1 MKATVHRLISIF
13 LILSFIFQVPVSFSA
28 EVLMDKGQR
37 QTVVERT
44 KQYAG
49 HVDAIDIRAQASQNF
64 QKNLKVHTGGNITGQ
79 NANCGGY
86 TTSTC
91 GIACCGK
98 EECEQA
104 CTANKTLTHGNDMC
118 LSDINTSW
126 CGMSCCG
133 KEDCDTVCYN
143 YRTTTATADSCG
155 GYIKTATGES
165 CCGLDDCRNKSCGGF
180 TSVISA
186 DFGVEMRCCG
196 EKNCDDIKCD
206 YSHITDV
213 ISGGTAQCCGTK
225 DCYSKYCE
233 EMTEVDSKVYPDQKN
248 LPCCG
253 KVNCHEV
260 ECDGYTQTNTPS
272 GIRECCGYE
281 DCRNKEC
288 QYRRSAKNANGQTV
302 ACCGIEQCGNIES
315 KSWEEPDPNAIQW
328 GHYSAEKIRIN
339 RQGSDQCWV
348 SGTKYIADVQ
358 VGRGG
363 TVKVTTGVA
372 TKIPQNCSQTS
383 IETYD
388 GINYY
393 HYKCKSALPAYGSLP
408 DNVKMYS
415 CNIYRN
421 SCSFKYNNGTDYGE
435 LPATNITELY
445 ATGESGSCWTTS
457 IPDYKYR

>member
-1 MKATVHRLISIF
+1 MKATVHRFISIF

-165 CCGLDDCRNKSCGGF
+165 CCGLNDCRNKSCGGF

-186 DFGVEMRCCG
+186 DFGVEMRC
-196 EKNCDDIKCD
+196 
-206 YSHITDV
+206 
-213 ISGGTAQCCGTK
+213 
-225 DCYSKYCE
+225 
-233 EMTEVDSKVYPDQKN
+233 
-248 LPCCG
+248 
-253 KVNCHEV
+253 
-260 ECDGYTQTNTPS
+260 
-272 GIRECCGYE
+272 YE
-281 DCRNKEC
+281 
-288 QYRRSAKNANGQTV
+288 S
-302 ACCGIEQCGNIES
+302 
-315 KSWEEPDPNAIQW
+315 
-328 GHYSAEKIRIN
+328 N
-339 RQGSDQCWV
+339 R
-348 SGTKYIADVQ
+348 T
-358 VGRGG
+358 
-363 TVKVTTGVA
+363 
-372 TKIPQNCSQTS
+372 
-383 IETYD
+383 
-388 GINYY
+388 
-393 HYKCKSALPAYGSLP
+393 
-408 DNVKMYS
+408 
-415 CNIYRN
+415 
-421 SCSFKYNNGTDYGE
+421 
-435 LPATNITELY
+435 
-445 ATGESGSCWTTS
+445 
-457 IPDYKYR
+457 